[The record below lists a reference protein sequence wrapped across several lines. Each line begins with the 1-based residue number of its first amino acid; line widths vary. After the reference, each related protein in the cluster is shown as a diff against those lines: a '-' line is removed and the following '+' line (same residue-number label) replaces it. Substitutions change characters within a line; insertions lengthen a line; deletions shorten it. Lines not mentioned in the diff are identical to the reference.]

1 MATMTKNQ
9 FNSELDSLTQLLNSM
24 IMEEATKATNLGTIS
39 ALRGRVGELAASPD
53 GLLSDL
59 DSFKTSVANAFK
71 LDDYNKIISK
81 FYYAIDSYDV
91 FKVGRLSA
99 QVQTAT
105 TIDEKLAFINE
116 FMTKFNSIV
125 SQLKAQRIADDNLN
139 ALVDSMSNRNA
150 RNFDNATEKA
160 SNAVQE
166 LDELEQELASVR
178 DEKARNIV
186 IQKIDKQIKKLN
198 STNKALL
205 RLQKKVGKIEPH
217 QHSVKVKASQ
227 ITALRNQTIVNA
239 SFNSSEINSKLAN
252 LRAAYQRQASATT
265 AAEIFQAKRDIKKA
279 EKAIYGGK
287 LTKRKAEKIDQ
298 AIAERNRIIANA
310 KTIQIDSNRAY
321 RSKFN
326 KTMTKLQQIDKKII
340 GKKNSE
346 ALYAGLAKKAGYLI
360 GGTGLTLPRQVVEL
374 DNSIAAA
381 RR

>member
-39 ALRGRVGELAASPD
+39 ALRGRVDELAASPD

-59 DSFKTSVANAFK
+59 DSFKTSVAAAFK

-81 FYYAIDSYDV
+81 FYYAIGSSDV
-91 FKVGRLSA
+91 FEMGRLSA
-99 QVQTAT
+99 QVQTAAT
-105 TIDEKLAFINE
+105 VDEKLTFINE
-116 FMTKFNSIV
+116 FMTKFNAIAA
-125 SQLKAQRIADDNLN
+125 QLKSQRIADADLN
-139 ALVDSMSNRNA
+139 ALVDSMSNRKA
-150 RNFDNATEKA
+150 KKFDNATEKA
-160 SNAVQE
+160 SDAVQE
-166 LDELEQELASVR
+166 LNELEEELALAS

-186 IQKIDKQIKKLN
+186 IQKMDKQLKKLN
-198 STNKALL
+198 STNRALL
-205 RLQKKVGKIEPH
+205 RLQKKVGNIEPH

-310 KTIQIDSNRAY
+310 ETIQIDSNRAY

-326 KTMTKLQQIDKKII
+326 ETMTKLQQIDKKII

-346 ALYAGLAKKAGYLI
+346 ALYAGLEKKAGYLI